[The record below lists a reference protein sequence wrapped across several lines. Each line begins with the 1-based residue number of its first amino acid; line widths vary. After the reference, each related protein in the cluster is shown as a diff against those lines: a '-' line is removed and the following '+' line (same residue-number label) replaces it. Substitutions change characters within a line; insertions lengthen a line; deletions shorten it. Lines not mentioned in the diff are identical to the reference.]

1 MGKYLKQGF
10 VRALEWQLA
19 REEISHSKMVELMEE
34 ECIKNYLNRKI
45 EVDPDKVIKTEPKM
59 IKEGYGISDLFLT
72 ALLIGAII
80 QLIVAL
86 YL

>member
-1 MGKYLKQGF
+1 M
-10 VRALEWQLA
+10 
-19 REEISHSKMVELMEE
+19 
-34 ECIKNYLNRKI
+34 KI
-45 EVDPDKVIKTEPKM
+45 DQKKVIKTKPKM

-80 QLIVAL
+80 QLIVSL